1 MGVESGLSAFMRVSM
16 SKVNDVDVRAGVVE
30 GQGAGGAEG
39 QLMVAR
45 WLMFVQV
52 WSDLL
57 VAVPLKI
64 CCTA

>member
-1 MGVESGLSAFMRVSM
+1 MRVSM
-16 SKVNDVDVRAGVVE
+16 SNVNDVDVRGGVE
-30 GQGAGGAEG
+30 LSKAKRERGGQKAR
-39 QLMVAR
+39 LMVAR

-57 VAVPLKI
+57 VAVPLKT